1 VLVAVLLVALHVPD
15 MTDVIVAG
23 GGLAGLVA
31 ARHLAADGLDV
42 TVFEQRET
50 VGGRVRTDHRDGF
63 TLDRGFQVLFTAYP
77 AVQSE
82 LDLDALDLRAFRP
95 GAILAKPG
103 ERSTLADP
111 LRDPQAL
118 LPSLLNRDVTL
129 GDKLRTFAL
138 RFQLGRKPIADI
150 LAADGGSIDD
160 RLAELGFSERFRDRF
175 AAPFY
180 GGITLDRSLST
191 SRLVFEYTFK
201 MLSTGQIVVPSAGMQ
216 AIPEQLAD
224 FAREAGATIETG
236 RAVESLSQ
244 DGDGVECVVDGETVT
259 ADGAVVATDPKTAA
273 EVTDCEIPTD
283 GVGCVTQY
291 FSLPETQPL
300 NTDGRLILNTVDD
313 RPNQVAPLSAVA
325 PGYAPDG
332 QQLLS
337 ATVLGTPEESDDE
350 LAEDVREALA
360 SWYPARS
367 FGELA
372 LLETH
377 RIPFAQF
384 DQPPGFTDGLPGVG
398 DPEGPVYLAG
408 EVTEWSSIQGAME
421 SGRRA
426 AGLAAREL

>member
-1 VLVAVLLVALHVPD
+1 
-15 MTDVIVAG
+15 MTDVIVVG

-42 TVFEQRET
+42 TVFERRDA
-50 VGGRVRTDHRDGF
+50 VGGRVRTEHRDGF

-111 LRDPQAL
+111 LRDPKAL
-118 LPSLLNRDVTL
+118 LPSLLNREVTL
-129 GDKLRTFAL
+129 GDKIRTFAL
-138 RFQLGRKPIADI
+138 RFRLGRKPIAEI
-150 LAADGGSIDD
+150 LAADEGSIDD
-160 RLAELGFSERFRDRF
+160 RLAKLGFSEKFRDRF

-201 MLSTGQIVVPSAGMQ
+201 MLSTGKIVVPSAGMQ
-216 AIPEQLAD
+216 AIPEQLVG
-224 FAREAGATIETG
+224 FARQAGATIETG
-236 RAVESLSQ
+236 RAVDSLTH
-244 DGDGVECVVDGETVT
+244 DEDGVECVVNSETVT
-259 ADGAVVATDPKTAA
+259 ADGAIVATDPKTAV
-273 EVTDCEIPTD
+273 ELTDCEIPTD

-300 NTDGRLILNTVDD
+300 DTDGRLLLNTVDD
-313 RPNQVAPLSAVA
+313 RPNQIAPLSTVA
-325 PGYAPDG
+325 PEYAPDG

-337 ATVLGTPEESDDE
+337 ATVLGTSEAGNEE
-350 LAEDVREALA
+350 LAEDVRETLS
-360 SWYPARS
+360 SWYPTRS
-367 FGELA
+367 FGELD

-377 RIPFAQF
+377 QIPFAQF
-384 DQPPGFTDGLPGVG
+384 DQPPGFTDGLPAVG
-398 DPEGPVYLAG
+398 NPEGPVYLAG

-426 AGLAAREL
+426 ASLAAREL